1 MRTNTLLRNV
11 DFRCLHCGYHVSANP
26 ILSGVSH
33 RNHCPYCLWS
43 RHLDLF
49 TAGDR
54 LSACKGP
61 MRPLG
66 LTLKRSCKKYGH
78 LSSGELMLVHECI
91 ECGKLAINRIAA
103 DDDAD
108 LLLDTFERSLKLD
121 WRRRANLMNEQ
132 ILILSAGDEG
142 LVRSRLFG
150 ESSEGFEI
158 GRLRIEHSLG

>member
-1 MRTNTLLRNV
+1 MRTNALLRNV
-11 DFRCLHCGYHVSANP
+11 DFRCLHCRYHASADS

-54 LSACKGP
+54 LSACKGA

-66 LTLKRSCKKYGH
+66 LTLKRSRNKYGH
-78 LSSGELMLVHECI
+78 LSSGELMLIHECI

-108 LLLDTFERSLKLD
+108 LLLDAFERSLELD
-121 WRRRANLMNEQ
+121 WRRRASLMDEQ
-132 ILILSAGDEG
+132 ILILSAGDEE
-142 LVRSRLFG
+142 LVWSRLFG
-150 ESSEGFEI
+150 ARPEGLEM